1 MDEDA
6 QTFIAELETRRQAKI
21 SWKTYATWYGN
32 NRGISREFGVF
43 LYRCEGTFFFE
54 DFERNPSMFGISL
67 KSKKKREPFVKYEG
81 FFALED
87 VVSTYQVVKAHAQK
101 VTDGLKTTEELPS
114 INLIDR
120 IFRQLVE
127 MVTLKDGSVH
137 FFELI
142 DRKAFVAALQA

>member
-6 QTFIAELETRRQAKI
+6 QAFIAELETRRQAKI

-32 NRGISREFGVF
+32 NRMISREFGVF
-43 LYRCEGTFFFE
+43 LYRCEDTFFFE

-67 KSKKKREPFVKYEG
+67 KSKKKKELFVKYEG
-81 FFALED
+81 FFALGD
-87 VVSTYQVVKAHAQK
+87 VVSTRQVVKTHAQK
-101 VTDGLKTTEELPS
+101 VSEGIGTAQELPGAN
-114 INLIDR
+114 IFDR
-120 IFRQLVE
+120 VFRQLVE

-142 DRKAFVAALQA
+142 DRKAFAVALQA

>member
-6 QTFIAELETRRQAKI
+6 QAFIAELETKHQAKI

-32 NRGISREFGVF
+32 TRGISREFGVF
-43 LYRCEGTFFFE
+43 LFKCDKTFFFE

-67 KSKKKREPFVKYEG
+67 KSKKKKELFVKYEG
-81 FFALED
+81 FFALGD
-87 VVSTYQVVKAHAQK
+87 VVSTRQVVKTHAQK
-101 VTDGLKTTEELPS
+101 VTEGIRTPEELPS
-114 INLIDR
+114 VTMLDR
-120 IFRQLVE
+120 VFRQLVE

-142 DRKAFVAALQA
+142 DRKAFAVALQA